1 MRILHCILLFLCLFL
16 SGQLAAESKVGQE
29 LYQAYCTQCHG
40 KEGDG
45 WGVNAATM
53 DVLPKDHT
61 DTKEMISRTD
71 EDIFIAIKKGGK
83 AVSKSNLMPNWDA
96 NMTDEEIDELVVYV
110 RTLCCQKE
118 EISDEN

>member
-1 MRILHCILLFLCLFL
+1 MKYIQVIALLLLL
-16 SGQLAAESKVGQE
+16 TNNALATNDVKKGEI

-40 KEGDG
+40 INGDG

-61 DTKEMISRTD
+61 DTKGMITRTD
-71 EDIFIAIKKGGK
+71 ADIFKAIKEGGK

-96 NMTDEEIDELVVYV
+96 NMTDEEINYLVVYV
-110 RTLCCQKE
+110 RTLCCQKGE
-118 EISDEN
+118 

>member
-1 MRILHCILLFLCLFL
+1 MKTFSFIVLLSTLFAITEAYATDTKN
-16 SGQLAAESKVGQE
+16 GEV

-40 KEGDG
+40 LNGDG
-45 WGVNAATM
+45 WGVNAASM

-61 DTKEMISRTD
+61 DTKGMVTRTD

-96 NMTDEEIDELVVYV
+96 NMTDQEINDLVAYV
-110 RTLCCQKE
+110 RLLCCEKGK
-118 EISDEN
+118 